1 MTTERNRE
9 NGLRSKPRRIHKHN
23 LGKKKR
29 LSRLFKAETEIGRR
43 VGLSLRQ
50 LLKLQRPSVIVSESL
65 DFRGKA
71 LSKELSR
78 RLLQMRSCVLQ
89 ERIQLL
95 APGGGSRR
103 ELVNPA
109 YSSLALSE
117 VLLCPSKEPCRR
129 QVYMSVLRVREPCRS
144 DWRMQPQR
152 ERIGDPKNIVE
163 NPAVPIACDA
173 FGEVFSQEREPTRL
187 ETR

>member
-1 MTTERNRE
+1 M
-9 NGLRSKPRRIHKHN
+9 
-23 LGKKKR
+23 
-29 LSRLFKAETEIGRR
+29 SRLFKAETEIGRR

-103 ELVNPA
+103 
-109 YSSLALSE
+109 
-117 VLLCPSKEPCRR
+117 
-129 QVYMSVLRVREPCRS
+129 
-144 DWRMQPQR
+144 
-152 ERIGDPKNIVE
+152 
-163 NPAVPIACDA
+163 
-173 FGEVFSQEREPTRL
+173 
-187 ETR
+187 